1 MLKLRCLFRFLIVFF
16 YCILCLSLMPTAKS
30 NAKSNKDFFTV
41 YDLNVEGDYIDCI
54 IEDLNGDGLNDG
66 LFFHAMRNDGS
77 ITRYFSVFYQ
87 HAKGFSKQADYRF
100 EISAG
105 AVVYDV
111 ADIDSTP
118 DKEILFFKNEGLF
131 YYKMTD
137 GRYDAAPELFFETPS
152 IFKLPDQSFLERL
165 NFVRDLNNDGVEE
178 ILIPQFHHYVIYSK
192 QPDDIQPS
200 DLQTDGKQAED
211 QPAAGSYTMTAT
223 LDCPVQNSIQ
233 SLRGADR
240 SLISTFLTPNTII
253 FDYNWDQLNDIVT
266 VHGNHLKVFF
276 QNAAGQFSND
286 DSAVVSFDFDIT
298 LAYTSMSGPGRLHE
312 RDRLK
317 DKIGITSLTD
327 LNDDGLLDMIVE
339 KFSMKDG
346 ALNPKKQFQI
356 FFGVLD
362 SANPH
367 NGGIFNKVPDHI
379 IINRGLQIY
388 SKIVDLNNDGKM
400 DIYIPII
407 EIGVFNFISM
417 LISGDIEIMVLWYV
431 MDDSGNYLKKP
442 DFEMEVTFELDTKG
456 RKFPV
461 STFGG
466 DFNGDGH
473 KDFLRSQDGKLKVH
487 YAPEDGVPREKPDAE
502 FEIEVPD
509 NGLMV
514 RPYMVNADAR
524 SDVVMIFTPNVVTEE
539 QGRVQILVTN

>member
-1 MLKLRCLFRFLIVFF
+1 MLSLRCLPRLLIVFF
-16 YCILCLSLMPTAKS
+16 YCILCLPLSS
-30 NAKSNKDFFTV
+30 NAKSDEDFFTV
-41 YDLNVEGDYIDCI
+41 YDLNVEGDYIDCV
-54 IEDLNGDGLNDG
+54 IEDLNADGLNDG

-77 ITRYFSVFYQ
+77 ISRYFSVFYQ
-87 HAKGFSKQADYRF
+87 RANGFNKQADYRF
-100 EISAG
+100 EIAPD

-111 ADIDSTP
+111 ADIDATP

-131 YYKMTD
+131 YYKIID
-137 GRYDAAPELFFETPS
+137 GRYDASPVLFFKTPS

-165 NFVRDLNNDGVEE
+165 NFARDLNNDGVEE

-192 QPDDIQPS
+192 QPNDIQPNDLQPN
-200 DLQTDGKQAED
+200 DLQTEGT
-211 QPAAGSYTMTAT
+211 YTMTAT
-223 LDCPVQNSIQ
+223 LDCPVQNSIK
-233 SLRGADR
+233 SLRGACR

-253 FDYNWDQLNDIVT
+253 FDYNRDQLNDIVT
-266 VHGNHLKVFF
+266 VHGNHLKIFF

-286 DSAVVSFDFDIT
+286 DSAVIDFDFDIT

-346 ALNPKKQFQI
+346 ALNPKKQFQV
-356 FFGVLD
+356 FFGHED
-362 SANPH
+362 PENPH

-417 LISGDIEIMVLWYV
+417 LISGDVEIIVLWYV
-431 MDDSGNYLKKP
+431 MDDSGQYRKKP
-442 DFEMEVTFELDTKG
+442 DFELEVTFELDTKG
-456 RKFPV
+456 RRFPV

-466 DFNGDGH
+466 DFNGDGCR
-473 KDFLRSQDGKLKVH
+473 DFLRSQDGKLKVH
-487 YAPEDGVPREKPDAE
+487 YAPEDGVPREKADVE
-502 FEIEVPD
+502 FEIEIPN

-514 RPYMVNADAR
+514 KPYKVNADAK
-524 SDVVMIFTPNVVTEE
+524 SDVVMIFTPTAVTEE
-539 QGRVQILVTN
+539 QGKVQILITN

>member
-1 MLKLRCLFRFLIVFF
+1 MLKLRCLPLSLIVFL

-30 NAKSNKDFFTV
+30 AAKSNDDFFTV
-41 YDLNVEGDYIDCI
+41 YDLNVDGDYIDCV
-54 IEDLNGDGLNDG
+54 IEDLNADGLNDG
-66 LFFHAMRNDGS
+66 LFFHSMRNNGS

-87 HAKGFSKQADYRF
+87 HAKGFNKHADYRF
-100 EISAG
+100 EIAPD

-131 YYKMTD
+131 YYKIID
-137 GRYDAAPELFFETPS
+137 GRYDATPVLFFETPS

-165 NFVRDLNNDGVEE
+165 NFARDLNNDGVEE

-192 QPDDIQPS
+192 QTDDTQT
-200 DLQTDGKQAED
+200 DDTQTEGKQTDGK
-211 QPAAGSYTMTAT
+211 YTMTAT
-223 LDCPVQNSIQ
+223 LDCPVQNSIK
-233 SLRGADR
+233 SLRGASR
-240 SLISTFLTPNTII
+240 SLVSTFLTPNTII
-253 FDYNWDQLNDIVT
+253 FDYNRDQLNDIVT
-266 VHGNHLKVFF
+266 AHGNHLKVFF

-286 DSAVVSFDFDIT
+286 DSAVIDFDFDIT

-346 ALNPKKQFQI
+346 ALNIKKQFQI
-356 FFGVLD
+356 FFGREDLE
-362 SANPH
+362 NPH
-367 NGGIFNKVPDHI
+367 LGAIFNNVPDHI
-379 IINRGLQIY
+379 IINKGLQIY
-388 SKIVDLNNDGKM
+388 SKIVDLNHDNKM

-407 EIGVFNFISM
+407 EIGIFNFISM
-417 LISGDIEIMVLWYV
+417 LISGDVDITVLWYV
-431 MDDSGNYLKKP
+431 MDDSGQYRKKP

-466 DFNGDGH
+466 DFDGDGR
-473 KDFLRSQDGKLKVH
+473 KDFLRSQDGTLKIH
-487 YAPEDGVPREKPDAE
+487 YAPEDGVPREEADVE
-502 FEIEVPD
+502 FETEVPA
-509 NGLMV
+509 NGLTV
-514 RPYMVNADAR
+514 RPCKVNADAK
-524 SDVVMIFTPNVVTEE
+524 SDVVMVFTPSAASEE
-539 QGRVQILVTN
+539 KGRVQILMTN

>member
-1 MLKLRCLFRFLIVFF
+1 MLKRQRLSRFLIVLF
-16 YCILCLSLMPTAKS
+16 YCLLCFSLMPTAKP
-30 NAKSNKDFFTV
+30 NAKSNEEFFTV
-41 YDLNVEGDYIDCI
+41 YDLNVEGDYIDCV
-54 IEDLNGDGLNDG
+54 IEDLNEDGLNDG
-66 LFFHAMRNDGS
+66 LFFHAIRQNGS
-77 ITRYFSVFYQ
+77 VSRYFSVFYQ
-87 HAKGFSKQADYRF
+87 HAKGFNKQADYRF
-100 EISAG
+100 EIATD

-118 DKEILFFKNEGLF
+118 GKEILFFKNEGLF

-137 GRYDAAPELFFETPS
+137 GRYNAAPELFFETPS
-152 IFKLPDQSFLERL
+152 IFKLPDQTFLERL
-165 NFVRDLNNDGVEE
+165 NFVRDLNQDGIEE

-192 QPDDIQPS
+192 QPNEKH
-200 DLQTDGKQAED
+200 TDGIQ
-211 QPAAGSYTMTAT
+211 AAGKYTMTAT
-223 LDCPVQNSIQ
+223 LDCPVQNSIK
-233 SLRGADR
+233 SLKGVSRT
-240 SLISTFLTPNTII
+240 LISTFLTPNTII
-253 FDYNWDQLNDIVT
+253 FDYNQDQRNDIVT
-266 VHGNHLKVFF
+266 VHDNYLKIFF
-276 QNAAGQFSND
+276 QNETGQFSND
-286 DSAVVSFDFDIT
+286 DAIVVNLDFDLT
-298 LAYTSMSGPGRLHE
+298 QAYTSISGPGRLHE

-356 FFGVLD
+356 FFGKQNIE
-362 SANPH
+362 NPH
-367 NGGIFNKVPDHI
+367 NGGVFNKVPDHI

-417 LISGDIEIMVLWYV
+417 LISGDIEITVLWYV
-431 MDDSGNYLKKP
+431 MDDSGNYRKKP

-473 KDFLRSQDGKLKVH
+473 KDFLRSQDGELKVH

-514 RPYMVNADAR
+514 KPYMVNADAR
-524 SDVVMIFTPNVVTEE
+524 SDVVMIFTPTAASEE
-539 QGRVQILVTN
+539 KGKVQILITN

>member
-1 MLKLRCLFRFLIVFF
+1 
-16 YCILCLSLMPTAKS
+16 MPTAIS
-30 NAKSNKDFFTV
+30 NAKSDKDFFTV

-54 IEDLNGDGLNDG
+54 IEDLNADGLNDG
-66 LFFHAMRNDGS
+66 LFFHSVRDNGNVF
-77 ITRYFSVFYQ
+77 RFFSVFYQ
-87 HAKGFSKQADYRF
+87 HEKGFNRQADYRF
-100 EISAG
+100 EIDPE
-105 AVVYDV
+105 AVAYDV
-111 ADIDSTP
+111 ADVDTAP
-118 DKEILFFKNEGLF
+118 GKEILFFQNQGLF

-137 GRYDAAPELFFETPS
+137 GRYDAVPVLLFETPS
-152 IFKLPDQSFLERL
+152 IFKLPDQFFLERL
-165 NFVRDLNNDGVEE
+165 DFARDLNQDGIEE

-192 QPDDIQPS
+192 QPDDTYMIS
-200 DLQTDGKQAED
+200 
-211 QPAAGSYTMTAT
+211 AT
-223 LDCPVQNSIQ
+223 LDCPVLNSLK
-233 SLRGADR
+233 SLKGVSRT
-240 SLISTFLTPNTII
+240 LISTFLTPNTII
-253 FDYNWDQLNDIVT
+253 FDYNQDQRNDIVT
-266 VHGNHLKVFF
+266 VHDNYLKIFF
-276 QNAAGQFSND
+276 QNDSGQFSND
-286 DSAVVSFDFDIT
+286 DAAVVKLDFDLT
-298 LAYTSMSGPGRLHE
+298 QAYTSISGPGRLHE

-346 ALNPKKQFQI
+346 ALNPKKQFQV
-356 FFGVLD
+356 FFGKQNTQ
-362 SANPH
+362 NPH
-367 NGGIFNKVPDHI
+367 NGGVFNKVPDHI

-388 SKIVDLNNDGKM
+388 SKIVDLNHDGKM

-417 LISGDIEIMVLWYV
+417 LISGDIEITVLWYV
-431 MDDSGNYLKKP
+431 MDDSGNYRKKP

-473 KDFLRSQDGKLKVH
+473 KDFLRSQDGTLKVH

-514 RPYMVNADAR
+514 KPYIVNADAK
-524 SDVVMIFTPNVVTEE
+524 SDVVMIFTPIAASEE
-539 QGRVQILVTN
+539 KGKVQILITN